1 MHSLKLCFACLKLWP
16 MHIILTLQQEESKMK
31 SLSKECDLRILC
43 AIAVILYNIL
53 ISCVLDVRKVNF
65 FYRSSANCQ
74 HCVFAD
80 HQSRKLLLELIAVKP
95 MQ

>member
-1 MHSLKLCFACLKLWP
+1 

-65 FYRSSANCQ
+65 FLQKQCSYYANCQ
-74 HCVFAD
+74 HCVFDD